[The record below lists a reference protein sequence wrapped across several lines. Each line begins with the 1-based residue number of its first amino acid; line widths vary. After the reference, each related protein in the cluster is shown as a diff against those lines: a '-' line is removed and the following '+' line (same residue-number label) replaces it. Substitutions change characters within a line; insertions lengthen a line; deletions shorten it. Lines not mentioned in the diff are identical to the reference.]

1 MTTSPDGLV
10 GLDDDG
16 GGSDDLTGRDAAHDR
31 EAAELRRQLRAE
43 RERSLNATDRVLG
56 AQAEA
61 AQARAQIKEL
71 EYVLHV
77 REAELDRLKELLDQ
91 APESGLPASMR
102 RLAAAAQRR
111 APSLATLRPRRWVGR
126 R

>member
-1 MTTSPDGLV
+1 MTTSSDDLI
-10 GLDDDG
+10 GLDDGAGPGDG
-16 GGSDDLTGRDAAHDR
+16 NASAR
-31 EAAELRRQLRAE
+31 EIAELRRQLLVE

-77 REAELDRLKELLDQ
+77 REAELARLKERVDQ
-91 APESGLPASMR
+91 MPPSPLAPVTR
-102 RLAAAAQRR
+102 RLRAVADRGAPVIRNLGQRLG
-111 APSLATLRPRRWVGR
+111 AIGR
-126 R
+126 